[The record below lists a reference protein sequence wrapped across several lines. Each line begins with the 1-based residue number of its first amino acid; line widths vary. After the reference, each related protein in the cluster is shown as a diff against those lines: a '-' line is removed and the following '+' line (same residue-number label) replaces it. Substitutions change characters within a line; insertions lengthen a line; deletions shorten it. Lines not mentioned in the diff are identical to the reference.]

1 MRLVAEKMGNAKF
14 KYPRQVKV
22 AYHDPCQLGRYMGLI
37 EQPRTVLRAVE
48 NVELVEPEWTSGEW
62 STCCGGG
69 GGFEVVFPDM
79 SRTLAVNRV
88 AELAETGA
96 DIIATQCPGCLM
108 QLKGGLKDLKKDA
121 IEVVDLASLLAQVF
135 ALNEHKVSTMTI
147 SKEYRKEL
155 KEAHANERIRLAV
168 SRAVK
173 SYRTN
178 TNNALKKFPQTLKM
192 AEEVRKIKEH
202 SIQHMWEL
210 AEQAGQCIEE
220 NHGKAYMAR
229 TAEEALA
236 IIEGL
241 VGKGKLIVK
250 AKSMTA
256 EEIDLREH
264 LEKAG
269 NEVFETDL
277 GEFII
282 QKMGHRPMHILSP
295 AIHVPREDVAK
306 LFSEI
311 TGKELPPDIPTLVAT
326 ARELLREK
334 FFRADIGISGAN
346 VVAAD
351 TGTLFIIENEGNI
364 RLATGAPPVHIAL
377 VGMEKL
383 VPTLD
388 DAFKV
393 AQVTWRYANYTVP
406 SYVSMISGPSKTG
419 DIEKVTTY
427 GAHGPKE
434 FHVIFLDDGRT
445 RLACEPR
452 VAAGA
457 LLSALRRL
465 PLRMPGLR
473 PDGRLFRR

>member
-1 MRLVAEKMGNAKF
+1 
-14 KYPRQVKV
+14 
-22 AYHDPCQLGRYMGLI
+22 
-37 EQPRTVLRAVE
+37 
-48 NVELVEPEWTSGEW
+48 
-62 STCCGGG
+62 
-69 GGFEVVFPDM
+69 
-79 SRTLAVNRV
+79 
-88 AELAETGA
+88 
-96 DIIATQCPGCLM
+96 
-108 QLKGGLKDLKKDA
+108 
-121 IEVVDLASLLAQVF
+121 
-135 ALNEHKVSTMTI
+135 MTI
-147 SKEYRKEL
+147 SKEYRREI

-229 TAEEALA
+229 TAGEALT

-256 EEIDLREH
+256 DEIDLREH

-334 FFRADIGISGAN
+334 FFSADIGISGAN

-364 RLATGAPPVHIAL
+364 RLTTGAPPVHIAL

-383 VPTLD
+383 VPSLE

-406 SYVSMISGPSKTG
+406 SYVNMISGPSKTG

-434 FHVIFLDDGRT
+434 LHVIFMDDGRT
-445 RLACEPR
+445 RLAANPVLRQALYCLRCGGCLYECP
-452 VAAGA
+452 VFGLTAGFFGDKYFA
-457 LLSALRRL
+457 GIGAVWAKEITGNLEKASSMAYTCLTCGRCRIRCPMKIDGPEMILALRKSIAE
-465 PLRMPGLR
+465 PE
-473 PDGRLFRR
+473 

>member
-1 MRLVAEKMGNAKF
+1 
-14 KYPRQVKV
+14 
-22 AYHDPCQLGRYMGLI
+22 
-37 EQPRTVLRAVE
+37 
-48 NVELVEPEWTSGEW
+48 
-62 STCCGGG
+62 
-69 GGFEVVFPDM
+69 
-79 SRTLAVNRV
+79 
-88 AELAETGA
+88 
-96 DIIATQCPGCLM
+96 
-108 QLKGGLKDLKKDA
+108 
-121 IEVVDLASLLAQVF
+121 
-135 ALNEHKVSTMTI
+135 MTI
-147 SKEYRKEL
+147 SKEYRREI

-192 AEEVRKIKEH
+192 AEEVKKIKEY
-202 SIQHMWEL
+202 SVQHMWEL
-210 AEQAGQCIEE
+210 AGQAGRCIEE
-220 NHGKAYMAR
+220 NHGKAYMAK
-229 TAEEALA
+229 TAKEALT

-256 EEIDLREH
+256 DEIDLREH
-264 LEKAG
+264 LEEAG

-311 TGKELPPDIPTLVAT
+311 TGKDLPPDIPTLVAT

-334 FFRADIGISGAN
+334 FFSADIGISGSN

-364 RLATGAPPVHIAL
+364 RLTTGAPPVHIAL

-383 VPTLD
+383 VPTLE

-406 SYVSMISGPSKTG
+406 SYVNMISGPSKTG

-434 FHVIFLDDGRT
+434 LHVIFMDDGRT
-445 RLACEPR
+445 RLAADPVLRQALYCLRCGGCLYECPVFGLTAGFFGDKYFAAIGAVWAKEVTGDLAKASSMAYTCLTCGRCR
-452 VAAGA
+452 VRCPMKIDGPEMI
-457 LLSALRRL
+457 LALRKSIAE
-465 PLRMPGLR
+465 PE
-473 PDGRLFRR
+473 